1 MIQLKG
7 FAVAVT
13 NACHQAEFEV
23 ADFNGDGDFDTL
35 MVQPSVE
42 YSKRT
47 LVVYENADGAGNEWI
62 QHDFFITDDVLAAKT
77 LTIEDFKNDGWM
89 DGWISLSVV
98 VFMMGRFYL
107 RMKDW
112 RRLIL
117 LKKSWHSR
125 MDTEIWKLVI

>member
-1 MIQLKG
+1 LIQLKG

-98 VFMMGRFYL
+98 VFMMGRVFL
-107 RMKDW
+107 
-112 RRLIL
+112 
-117 LKKSWHSR
+117 
-125 MDTEIWKLVI
+125 